1 MTTKIQK
8 SEEQTAQANGIEI
21 VYDTFGSPNDPP
33 MILIMGLA
41 VQMIAWDEEFC
52 AQLAAKGYWVI
63 RFDNRDIGLSTKF
76 EHLGIPDK
84 MEIARAFIGKERFED
99 PPYLLKDMAEDTIGF
114 MDALKIDSAHVVGL
128 SMGGMI
134 AQEIAIH
141 FPERLQTFTSI
152 MSSSGNPDLPLPTQ
166 EALMVLT
173 AEPTNDLEKHIEESV
188 KAWNILSGPH
198 MPIPEDKIRRDS
210 EIQFK
215 RSYYPQGSS
224 RQFGAIISSGSRHK
238 ALNTVKVPA
247 LVIHGDADPLVP
259 VEGGIDTAESIP
271 GAKLEIIEG
280 MGHALPPVVWPRVIQ
295 LLADHAV

>member
-8 SEEQTAQANGIEI
+8 SEEQAVQANGIEI
-21 VYDTFGSPNDPP
+21 VYDTFGDPNDPP
-33 MILIMGLA
+33 MLLIMGLA
-41 VQMIAWDEEFC
+41 AQMIAWDEEFC

-63 RFDNRDIGLSTKF
+63 RFDNRDIGLSSKF

-84 MEIARAFIGKERFED
+84 MEVARAFIGKERLEN

-114 MDALKIDSAHVVGL
+114 MDALKIDSAHVAGV

-141 FPERLQTFTSI
+141 FPERLRTLTSI
-152 MSSSGNPDLPLPTQ
+152 MASTGNPELPLPTQ

-173 AEPTNDLEKHIEESV
+173 AEPADQLDKYIEDSV
-188 KAWNILSGPH
+188 KAWTILAGPH
-198 MPIPEDKIRRDS
+198 LPIPEDKIRRDS
-210 EIQFK
+210 EMRFK
-215 RSYYPQGSS
+215 RSYYPQGSA

-238 ALNTVKVPA
+238 ALKSVKVPA

-280 MGHALPPVVWPRVIQ
+280 MGHALPPAVWSQVIQ
-295 LLADHAV
+295 LLAAHAV